1 MLKNLKDLKE
11 SIAAT
16 IPDNFKKEDL
26 LEVFKETT
34 KSIVVT
40 LDTIEDALP
49 IFKDKNIND
58 MDGYILLEQI
68 ASQIGLKTSK
78 VNDVLYYLVSV
89 LKMFKEDS
97 STIQSHI
104 VDMEDI
110 IIRDNI
116 KLRDAAMYK
125 LVNDISFI
133 NRFSLDILN
142 YVLTLAKAKK
152 SAIIRNED
160 IKLVSDA
167 MVSDEYWYKIMSEN
181 SLNFTD
187 LLADVYKDFDVNEFK
202 DSEFDTMIPLKSP
215 ETDGFLKTILDKIF
229 NKKKSVQ
236 VVGAYNFRYSPI
248 FAIGKMIIKSRIAKA
263 KSMREKQEMLK
274 YKILDIKAMADDGKI
289 SNEKMEKAITHYQS
303 EIDNLE
309 YKINKILEN

>member
-1 MLKNLKDLKE
+1 MLKNLKDLKG
-11 SIAAT
+11 SIANS
-16 IPDNFKKEDL
+16 IPDSFKKEDL
-26 LEVFKETT
+26 LDVLSETS

-40 LDTIEDALP
+40 LDVIADSLP
-49 IFKDKNIND
+49 IFKDKEVNNI
-58 MDGYILLEQI
+58 DGYILLEQI
-68 ASQIGLKTSK
+68 ASQMNIKTSK
-78 VNDVLYYLVSV
+78 VDEVLLYLVSV
-89 LKMFKEDS
+89 LEMFKKDS
-97 STIQSHI
+97 SAIQGYI
-104 VDMEDI
+104 VDMENI

-142 YVLTLAKAKK
+142 YVLTIAKLKR
-152 SAIIRNED
+152 SAVIRKED
-160 IKLVSDA
+160 VKLISDA

-187 LLADVYKDFDVNEFK
+187 LLAEKYKEFNIEDFK
-202 DSEFDTMIPLKSP
+202 DSTFDTMIPLKSP
-215 ETDGFLKTILDKIF
+215 ESDGFLKTILDKILGR
-229 NKKKSVQ
+229 NKAVQ
-236 VVGAYNFRYSPI
+236 IVGAYNFRYSPI
-248 FAIGKMIIKSRIAKA
+248 FVIGKMIIKSRIAKA

-289 SNEKMEKAITHYQS
+289 SNEKMEKAIAHYQA

-309 YKINKILEN
+309 YKIDKILEN

>member
-26 LEVFKETT
+26 LEVLKETT

-58 MDGYILLEQI
+58 IDGYILLEQI
-68 ASQIGLKTSK
+68 ASQIGLKTSR
-78 VNDVLYYLVSV
+78 VNDVLYYLISV

-97 STIQSHI
+97 NTIQGHV

-187 LLADVYKDFDVNEFK
+187 LLADVYKDFNVSEFK

-229 NKKKSVQ
+229 NKKKSIQ

-274 YKILDIKAMADDGKI
+274 YKILDIKAMANDGKI
-289 SNEKMEKAITHYQS
+289 GNEKMEKAIAHYQA

-309 YKINKILEN
+309 YKIDKILEN

>member
-1 MLKNLKDLKE
+1 MLQNLNELKK
-11 SIAAT
+11 SLSDT
-16 IPDNFKKEDL
+16 IPDNFKKDDL
-26 LEVFKETT
+26 LEVLKETV
-34 KSIVVT
+34 KSIAVT
-40 LDTIEDALP
+40 LDTLEDSLP

-58 MDGYILLEQI
+58 IDGYILLEQI

-78 VNDVLYYLVSV
+78 VDDVLLYLISV
-89 LKMFKEDS
+89 LENFKKDS
-97 STIQSHI
+97 NVVQNHI

-116 KLRDAAMYK
+116 KLRDAAMYR

-152 SAIIRNED
+152 SALIRNED
-160 IKLVSDA
+160 VKLVSDA
-167 MVSDEYWYKIMSEN
+167 MISEEFWYKMMSEN

-187 LLADVYKDFDVNEFK
+187 LLADKYKEFDIDDLK
-202 DSEFDTMIPLKSP
+202 DSAFDTLIPLGSA
-215 ETDGFLKTILDKIF
+215 EADGFLKTILDKIF
-229 NKKKSVQ
+229 NRNKSVQ
-236 VVGAYNFRYSPI
+236 IVGAYNFRYSPI
-248 FAIGKMIIKSRIAKA
+248 FWIGKMIIKSRIAKA

-289 SNEKMEKAITHYQS
+289 SNEKMQKAIDHYQR
-303 EIDNLE
+303 EIDNME
-309 YKINKILEN
+309 YKIDKILDN

>member
-58 MDGYILLEQI
+58 IDGYILLEQI

>member
-78 VNDVLYYLVSV
+78 VDDVLYYLVSV

-229 NKKKSVQ
+229 NKKKSIQ

>member
-26 LEVFKETT
+26 LEVFKETS

-58 MDGYILLEQI
+58 IDGYILLEQI

-78 VNDVLYYLVSV
+78 VNDVLYYLISV

-97 STIQSHI
+97 NVIQSHI

-167 MVSDEYWYKIMSEN
+167 MISDEYWYKIMSEN

-187 LLADVYKDFDVNEFK
+187 LLADVYKDFDVKEFK

-229 NKKKSVQ
+229 NKKKSIQ

-248 FAIGKMIIKSRIAKA
+248 FAIGKMIIKSRVAKA

-289 SNEKMEKAITHYQS
+289 SNEKMEKAIAHYQA

-309 YKINKILEN
+309 YKIDKILEN